1 MYGPVLTFLAK
12 RENVLLLLMKQSS
25 LRNLIMIIVMIFL
38 METLM
43 EMMMSME
50 MLMKVDLL
58 LPSLPP
64 TSALLFSGKG
74 KGH

>member
-25 LRNLIMIIVMIFL
+25 LRNLITIIVMVFL
-38 METLM
+38 MESLM
-43 EMMMSME
+43 EMMLMD

>member
-43 EMMMSME
+43 EMMM
-50 MLMKVDLL
+50 LMKVDLL

>member
-25 LRNLIMIIVMIFL
+25 LRNLIMMIVMVFL
-38 METLM
+38 MESLM
-43 EMMMSME
+43 EMMLMD